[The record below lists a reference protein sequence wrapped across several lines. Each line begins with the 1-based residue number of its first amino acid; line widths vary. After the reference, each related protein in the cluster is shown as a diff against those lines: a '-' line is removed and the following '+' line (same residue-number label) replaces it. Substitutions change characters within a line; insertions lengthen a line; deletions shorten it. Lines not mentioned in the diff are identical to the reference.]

1 MNYDTDIKNAREES
15 AMQARNEKFENKVK
29 SFDEG
34 KVPPSFSQGSGQ
46 RVAPKKQKNESLKDW
61 VIRTA

>member
-1 MNYDTDIKNAREES
+1 MNYDTDIANAREES

-46 RVAPKKQKNESLKDW
+46 RVSAPKKKKESLRDW
-61 VIRTA
+61 VIKTS